1 MDKIRSGH
9 SLPFHAGSFTKLRT
23 FGRKAIHKLRIKG
36 YSSRFNIYSVTP
48 RRIVHPVMGLPF
60 TNRCTE
66 ERVRRGEGDVKKEAE
81 IGTMGLQAKV
91 PGVFQERRH
100 HQELQVPLPA
110 AFTAAGPARARPGL
124 AAPTPEE
131 RRGAGQKLWNT
142 KPSRTQHKSPG
153 AEPRTPVA
161 KPEARTNPSPHT
173 TGHLFYFILFK
184 MLVSGLCIYLGVT
197 QEGHWKSTDL
207 ARTEPHVCL
216 GKVALFFQP

>member
-81 IGTMGLQAKV
+81 IGTMGLQAKTRAHSHILKS
-91 PGVFQERRH
+91 PALHPLGHAGQERTRWKPRNLGAVKS
-100 HQELQVPLPA
+100 QLISKGLGGSLQRRLDEVVK
-110 AFTAAGPARARPGL
+110 AAGSKVFPCRM
-124 AAPTPEE
+124 E
-131 RRGAGQKLWNT
+131 RC
-142 KPSRTQHKSPG
+142 
-153 AEPRTPVA
+153 PR
-161 KPEARTNPSPHT
+161 
-173 TGHLFYFILFK
+173 
-184 MLVSGLCIYLGVT
+184 
-197 QEGHWKSTDL
+197 
-207 ARTEPHVCL
+207 
-216 GKVALFFQP
+216 